1 MANCVRRFI
10 RRGEIQGIAGI
21 AHPPLRLPRPIG
33 LANTSSVPPH
43 ETTRNV
49 RIRAPRR
56 RVALSRLVQLTGALG
71 MLSLTSIRVIADRPD
86 RPAIAFNRW
95 SEDWSVLADP
105 DVPRE
110 ALDELKYIPLSD
122 DDARTYLSFGA
133 NIRERFEVNQTN
145 FGTGADQRDW
155 CFFSSKSDGSPYG
168 SADGRA
174 GSDILQVRE
183 ATLRLEKNASRRL
196 AEQGRVGGRDS
207 RYLLGGILKR
217 GVCHSNLIGYSQTEY
232 CCPGFSDRRLL
243 RLKLC
248 PRCAGG
254 VQPPAARGGTG
265 IEPVAPA
272 V

>member
-1 MANCVRRFI
+1 
-10 RRGEIQGIAGI
+10 
-21 AHPPLRLPRPIG
+21 
-33 LANTSSVPPH
+33 
-43 ETTRNV
+43 
-49 RIRAPRR
+49 
-56 RVALSRLVQLTGALG
+56 

-145 FGTGADQRDW
+145 FGTGADQRD
-155 CFFSSKSDGSPYG
+155 SYLLSRTEAHTDL
-168 SADGRA
+168 RMA
-174 GSDILQVRE
+174 GQVQIFCKCR